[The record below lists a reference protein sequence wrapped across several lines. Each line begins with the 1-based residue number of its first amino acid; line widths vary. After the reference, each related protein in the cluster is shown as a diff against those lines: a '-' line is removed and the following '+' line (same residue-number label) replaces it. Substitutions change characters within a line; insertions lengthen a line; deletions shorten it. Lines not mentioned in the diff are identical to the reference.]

1 MSGGFDGFEPFA
13 PADIEDAEPDT
24 ERALGAFPDPELSL
38 CPVVPLGFELGRVI
52 FAMPEG
58 EIRWEAAAK
67 IPTML
72 QTDIF
77 ACAAG
82 QAFLTVWRD
91 GEDKFQRTAATIW
104 FVRKCRQAGK
114 WDSRRTIRSLGLWAG
129 DGDEAVLHLG
139 DEIWR
144 LAKGKTAEKV
154 SVAHALR
161 LRSGPLYKLHPP
173 APRPVKPASLE
184 EGQWAR
190 DALDL
195 WRFEAIGAEGL
206 TGADVVA
213 GWLMAALLG
222 QLAPFRGHLLINAM
236 AGSGKTTL
244 VMFVHALLSA
254 IAGEVIDS
262 FTEAGLRGDL
272 AGMARPALLDEAEA
286 SAGGAGAM
294 GVVER
299 ALELLRRMATGSGG
313 NRRQGSIDGSTVTQT
328 AVGAV
333 LMAAINPP
341 KLGPADASRI
351 VEVRLLPLS
360 GSDLAEDAP
369 RPKAATRVQ
378 LVAAIETAKALGP
391 AMLGRALKG
400 AWRYRADV
408 DEVSAAMARAG
419 EDPRTGD
426 LLAMLAA
433 GRRLLLFDKALSA
446 ADADAEVAF
455 WRPLLTQRKGAE
467 SVSNS
472 GADALAHLM
481 AADSGLHLSN
491 RRETLGGII
500 LRWSRNEREYGDLL
514 AANGLRISEETAPDG
529 RGGPWLMVANQ
540 HPRLQ
545 AIFKPTAYGDWRRTL
560 GYLDTLGP
568 DYRTWHTKNSV
579 RFGVG
584 VKQRAI
590 CIPLTPWFE
599 TTPVRPMAAGV
610 IPLPRSTAV
619 PDRVPDQEV
628 DWPDE
633 F

>member
-38 CPVVPLGFELGRVI
+38 CPVVPLGFDGGRVI

-58 EIRWEAAAK
+58 ELRWEAASK

-82 QAFLTVWRD
+82 QAFLTTWRD

-104 FVRKCRQAGK
+104 FVRKCRAAGK
-114 WDSRRTIRSLGLWAG
+114 WDDRRAIRSLGLWSG
-129 DGDEAVLHLG
+129 DGDDAVLHLG
-139 DEIWR
+139 DEIWK
-144 LAKGKTAEKV
+144 LAKGRKAEKI
-154 SVAHALR
+154 SISAALR
-161 LRSGPLYKLHPP
+161 ERRGPLYKLRPP
-173 APRPVKPASLE
+173 APRPDKPVSSE
-184 EGQWAR
+184 DGQWAR
-190 DALDL
+190 ETLDL
-195 WRFEAIGAEGL
+195 WRFEAIGHDGL
-206 TGADVVA
+206 TGADVA
-213 GWLMAALLG
+213 GGWLMAALLG

-236 AGSGKTTL
+236 AGGGKTTL
-244 VMFVHALLSA
+244 VMFIHALLSA
-254 IAGEVIDS
+254 LAGDVIDS
-262 FTEAGLRGDL
+262 FTEAGLRNDL
-272 AGMARPALLDEAEA
+272 AGMARPALLDETEA
-286 SAGGAGAM
+286 SPGGNGL

-299 ALELLRRMATGSGG
+299 ALELLRRMATGTGG
-313 NRRQGSIDGSTVTQT
+313 NRRQGDINGGSVTQT

-360 GSDLAEDAP
+360 GADLAEDAP
-369 RPKAATRVQ
+369 RPKTTTRAE
-378 LVAAIETAKALGP
+378 LVGAIDKAKALAP

-408 DEVSAAMARAG
+408 DEMSAAMARAG

-426 LLAMLAA
+426 LVAMLAA
-433 GRRLLLFDKALSA
+433 GRRLLLFDKALSTDE
-446 ADADAEVAF
+446 ADLEVGF
-455 WRPLLTQRKGAE
+455 WRPLLVQREGAE
-467 SVSNS
+467 SVSNP
-472 GADALAHLM
+472 GADALALLM
-481 AADSGLHLSN
+481 AADAGVHLTN
-491 RRETLGGII
+491 RRETLGGLIR
-500 LRWSRNEREYGDLL
+500 RWSNREREYEHVL
-514 AANGLRISEETAPDG
+514 ADHGVKISEETAPDG
-529 RGGPWLMVANQ
+529 REGPWLLVANQ
-540 HPRLQ
+540 HPKLE
-545 AIFKPTAYGDWRRTL
+545 AIFKPTKYGDWRRTL
-560 GYLDTLGP
+560 GYLDSLGP
-568 DYRTWHTKNSV
+568 DYRTWHTPNSV

-590 CIPLTPWFE
+590 CIPLTPWLE
-599 TTPVRPMAAGV
+599 KIPVRMAAGI
-610 IPLPRSTAV
+610 IPLPRSAPVPPAV
-619 PDRVPDQEV
+619 PPEEV